1 MTDRHGRDVGG
12 QSPKREAPEL
22 GHAGSCSSS
31 TSLGLDLRV
40 LEDSLL
46 TEKQKLRIVLNWAQN
61 VLRTGPED
69 EQNPARTRRT
79 ARNLENSRSTLSPSE
94 PLPWSVENQAQACSP
109 QSSETPLGPNKL
121 TRPPPPHH
129 AHHTQTT
136 TNDPDSQS
144 KTKTTSRVT
153 SCSKSS
159 DSILVLPSYG
169 LPSRSPDLS
178 HSPAA
183 SGVSWVKGGE
193 VHGDSLQTQEKHN
206 VVKEQEEAEHTARFK
221 NIHRERRT
229 SSVRTEDQNPGSESG
244 VTPGPSVYEEYLVC
258 LSRLGRVRP
267 DHNQDVTGRSEK
279 GQNASTGDRRS
290 TTLVGT
296 ETRLGD
302 VTAEVSVDCDWRT
315 SPDVVVTATVSVDP
329 GRNTDGDI
337 PADNISTLVNPD
349 RTTASVITTA
359 TEPMDPD
366 RSTPADIINMP
377 VDCDRATASDIMTT
391 AKGDSGTVSGGPR
404 RVPVEEEGGEGSG
417 RQGSSQEQ
425 VCRTASASN
434 TPEEKTER
442 VLRPRSSSG
451 RPGVRGQTR
460 GRGWRFWEKSS
471 LSWSS
476 FTHGETLPRSY
487 LSTRPLSTG
496 ARETRQATPT
506 AQPFP
511 GPRTPP
517 PAPKGTQKISKIK
530 DTPMAAAKTTS
541 PGRSVCALWLCLPDE
556 VWLSILV
563 LLTHCDLSRL
573 AQVCRHLLRL
583 AHDHTLWQH
592 IRVENCS
599 TLTDQW
605 LSCVG
610 GRRPR
615 SLALHRCSGLS
626 VTSSGLEL
634 FLSQSKDSLEELR
647 VTGCIGP
654 GFHGDLVL
662 CVIGQ
667 CCDHVTSVD
676 VSWSGATEMGVK
688 ALAEMSSGLRSVV
701 LNGCQVT
708 DDALT
713 ALATRHGQSLSRLEV
728 FGCLAVSACCLVTV
742 AKACPGLQHLN
753 LGQVPKVSHSCLT
766 LMTSRLPHL
775 RTLNL
780 IGLHAVSDVTVDQAL
795 QQLPDLCSLTLSSCP
810 GVTDLSLHRISTHT
824 PHIRSLDVSGC
835 REVGDGG
842 VQAVALGC
850 KRLQHLDLSSTAVG
864 SRGVNLLAN
873 YSSVHLLTIKLSFC
887 QVSMESI
894 LKLCRRC
901 KRLKLLYLYGCVHVP
916 TKRQINNINP
926 TVQLYP

>member
-1 MTDRHGRDVGG
+1 MTDRQGREVGG
-12 QSPKREAPEL
+12 QSPKREAPAL

-31 TSLGLDLRV
+31 TSLGLDLHV

-46 TEKQKLRIVLNWAQN
+46 SEKQKLRIVLNWAEN
-61 VLRTGPED
+61 ILRTGPVD
-69 EQNPARTRRT
+69 EQNRARTRRT
-79 ARNLENSRSTLSPSE
+79 MGELENSRSTLSPSE
-94 PLPWSVENQAQACSP
+94 PLPLTVENQAQACSP

-129 AHHTQTT
+129 GHHTQTT
-136 TNDPDSQS
+136 TNDPDSQT
-144 KTKTTSRVT
+144 KTTTTSRVT
-153 SCSKSS
+153 SCSKSG
-159 DSILVLPSYG
+159 DSILVLPGYG
-169 LPSRSPDLS
+169 LPPRSPDLS
-178 HSPAA
+178 HSPAG
-183 SGVSWVKGGE
+183 SGVNWVKGGE
-193 VHGDSLQTQEKHN
+193 VHGDRLRTQEKRDA
-206 VVKEQEEAEHTARFK
+206 VEEQEAEHTARFK
-221 NIHRERRT
+221 NVHRQRRT
-229 SSVRTEDQNPGSESG
+229 SSVRPEDQNPGSQLG
-244 VTPGPSVYEEYLVC
+244 VTPGPSVYEEYLLC
-258 LSRLGRVRP
+258 LARLGRVRP
-267 DHNQDVTGRSEK
+267 DHNQDVTGRSDK
-279 GQNASTGDRRS
+279 GQNASTGDRS
-290 TTLVGT
+290 KMLVGM
-296 ETRLGD
+296 ETRPGD
-302 VTAEVSVDCDWRT
+302 VTAEASVDCDWRT
-315 SPDVVVTATVSVDP
+315 SPDVVVTATASVDP
-329 GRNTDGDI
+329 GRNTAGD
-337 PADNISTLVNPD
+337 V
-349 RTTASVITTA
+349 
-359 TEPMDPD
+359 
-366 RSTPADIINMP
+366 PADIINMP

-391 AKGDSGTVSGGPR
+391 AKGDRVTVSGRPR
-404 RVPVEEEGGEGSG
+404 SVPVEEKGGEGSG

-425 VCRTASASN
+425 VCRMASASK

-506 AQPFP
+506 PQPFP

-517 PAPKGTQKISKIK
+517 HAPTGTQKISKIK
-530 DTPMAAAKTTS
+530 DAPMSAAKTTP
-541 PGRSVCALWLCLPDE
+541 PGGSECALWLCLPDE

-634 FLSQSKDSLEELR
+634 FLSQSKDSLKELR

-676 VSWSGATEMGVK
+676 VSWSGATEKGVK
-688 ALAEMSSGLRSVV
+688 ALAETSSGLRSIV

-713 ALATRHGQSLSRLEV
+713 ALVTRHGQSLSRLEV

-742 AKACPGLQHLN
+742 AKECPGLQHLN
-753 LGQVPKVSHSCLT
+753 LGQVPKVNHSCLT

-780 IGLHAVSDVTVDQAL
+780 TGLHTVSDVTVDLAL

-842 VQAVALGC
+842 VKAVALGC

-864 SRGVNLLAN
+864 SRGVNLLAS
-873 YSSVHLLTIKLSFC
+873 YCSVHLLTIKLSFC
-887 QVSMESI
+887 LVSMESI

-901 KRLKLLYLYGCVHVP
+901 KRLRLLYLYGCVHVP

-926 TVQLYP
+926 KVQLYP